1 MLKIESKPSVELPD
15 SGKSEERSKL
25 DETIAE
31 FLEASAKKMKETYFK
46 KSIKRT

>member
-1 MLKIESKPSVELPD
+1 MRMLKIESKPSVELPD

-31 FLEASAKKMKETYFK
+31 FLEAST
-46 KSIKRT
+46 